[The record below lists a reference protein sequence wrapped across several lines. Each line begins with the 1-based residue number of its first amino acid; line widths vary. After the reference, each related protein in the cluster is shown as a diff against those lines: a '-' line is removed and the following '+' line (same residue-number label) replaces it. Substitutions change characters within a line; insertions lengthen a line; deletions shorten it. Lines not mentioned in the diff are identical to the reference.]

1 MWKPWEWGTRS
12 NARAVANARRATT
25 LCCRRRL
32 EQAEVEFFLAARLP
46 TPSYGGQVAAGGAT
60 GA

>member
-1 MWKPWEWGTRS
+1 MRVPLR
-12 NARAVANARRATT
+12 NARLATT

-32 EQAEVEFFLAARLP
+32 ERAEVEFFLAARLP